1 MSDTVMW
8 WVLAAILVALE
19 LSTGTFYLLLLA
31 AGAVAGAV
39 AAMFGLEFSVQLVF
53 AAIVG
58 GMGCLLLAR
67 WRRQRAAGAG
77 SVSDMHL
84 DRDATLMVE
93 AWDAQCTAQVRHRG
107 ANWTAV
113 LAPGQVATPGAFRIK
128 DIQGNRLVLEKL

>member
-53 AAIVG
+53 AAIIG
-58 GMGCLLLAR
+58 GMGSFSH
-67 WRRQRAAGAG
+67 AGAD
-77 SVSDMHL
+77 SAQQAQAASPTCIL
-84 DRDATLMVE
+84 IAT
-93 AWDAQCTAQVRHRG
+93 RR
-107 ANWTAV
+107 
-113 LAPGQVATPGAFRIK
+113 
-128 DIQGNRLVLEKL
+128 

>member
-53 AAIVG
+53 AAII
-58 GMGCLLLAR
+58 
-67 WRRQRAAGAG
+67 AG

>member
-1 MSDTVMW
+1 M
-8 WVLAAILVALE
+8 
-19 LSTGTFYLLLLA
+19 
-31 AGAVAGAV
+31 AGAV

-53 AAIVG
+53 AAIIG

-84 DRDATLMVE
+84 DRDATLMAE

-128 DIQGNRLVLEKL
+128 DIQGSPLVLEKL

>member
-31 AGAVAGAV
+31 AGAAAGAV

-67 WRRQRAAGAG
+67 WRRQACAVS
-77 SVSDMHL
+77 SVSLSSTRPSRNAPSSMHRSSL
-84 DRDATLMVE
+84 PLM
-93 AWDAQCTAQVRHRG
+93 RR
-107 ANWTAV
+107 
-113 LAPGQVATPGAFRIK
+113 P
-128 DIQGNRLVLEKL
+128 

>member
-1 MSDTVMW
+1 MSDTIMW
-8 WVLAAILVALE
+8 WVMAAILVALE

-31 AGAVAGAV
+31 AGAAAAGV

-67 WRRQRAAGAG
+67 WRRQQATGHG
-77 SVSDMHL
+77 SVADMHL
-84 DRDATLMVE
+84 DRDATLVVE
-93 AWDAQCTAQVRHRG
+93 AWDAQSTAQVRHRG

-113 LAPGQVATPGAFRIK
+113 LAPGQVAAPGAFRIK
-128 DIQGNRLVLEKL
+128 DIKGNRLVLEKL